1 MAGQSCTS
9 GFLEPIELR
18 QAILNENINRV
29 IVRHKEQRIFPDIRF
44 NCNGSVIKWTV
55 GAESE
60 GGSSSPSEIQIWR
73 QTGMNSY
80 TKIAHAVLTAQYRSL
95 TTFTNVYEY
104 TLPSPLA
111 FQAGDILGVY
121 QRDDS
126 NTVPYYQENTG
137 PVNLRQPGERDSAL
151 DTLSSPSSAGVYDY
165 PLVTVEIG
173 EPHIKNNKFI

>member
-9 GFLEPIELR
+9 GFLEPTELR

-29 IVRHKEQRIFPDIRF
+29 IVRDRQQRIFPDIHF

-55 GAESE
+55 GAESK
-60 GGSSSPSEIQIWR
+60 GGSSSQSEIQIWR
-73 QTGMNSY
+73 QNGINSY
-80 TKIAHAVLTAQYRSL
+80 TKVAHTVLTAQYRSS
-95 TTFTNVYEY
+95 TTFNNIYDY
-104 TLPSPLA
+104 ILPSPLT

-121 QRDDS
+121 QSEDS

-137 PVNLRQPGERDSAL
+137 PVNLRQPGEQDSAL

-173 EPHIKNNKFI
+173 

>member
-9 GFLEPIELR
+9 GFLEPTELR
-18 QAILNENINRV
+18 QAVLNENINSV

-55 GAESE
+55 GAKSE

-73 QTGMNSY
+73 QTEMNSY
-80 TKIAHAVLTAQYRSL
+80 IKIAHTVLTALYRSS
-95 TTFTNVYEY
+95 TTSNVYEY
-104 TLPSPLA
+104 TPIPPLE

-137 PVNLRQPGERDSAL
+137 PVNLRWPGERDSAL
-151 DTLSSPSSAGVYDY
+151 DTLSSPSSAEVYDY

-173 EPHIKNNKFI
+173 